1 MNLKFQFFYIYYK
14 KQGWARAVPIEILK
28 IWVPLGTGYRENFK
42 NWVPLVTGYRP
53 EKKFGYR
60 WLPGTGQ
67 KNIFGT
73 DGYRVPSK
81 KIFGYRW
88 IPGADFFYLSRPLI
102 KSFN

>member
-53 EKKFGYR
+53 EKNFGYR

-67 KNIFGT
+67 KKILGT
-73 DGYRVPSK
+73 GSREN
-81 KIFGYRW
+81 FH
-88 IPGADFFYLSRPLI
+88 LCRPLI
-102 KSFN
+102 SNVDGLCEDHSLLN